1 VLVLSQTDGDLWSVW
16 SVIAA
21 VPVFD
26 EISWLG
32 LKVDAGPI
40 QKHHVKSDIVFLFE
54 NAQ

>member
-1 VLVLSQTDGDLWSVW
+1 MLVLSQADGDLRPVW

-26 EISWLG
+26 KLCWFG